1 MEYFSQHM
9 GPFENWKI
17 SLGYSLVLAGHIQSR
32 DASRPIVCEQK
43 CFMDYKKRM
52 NGTLGGERRVKYV
65 RKA

>member
-32 DASRPIVCEQK
+32 DASRPKKKKKK
-43 CFMDYKKRM
+43 CLRDYKKRM
-52 NGTLGGERRVKYV
+52 NGTFGGERRVK
-65 RKA
+65 